1 MNYKQAQEIYH
12 TLKGMTGKAE
22 LVSED
27 AIRNDL
33 GDNAFNALR
42 CHGFIEYCATL
53 QGRRMYAI

>member
-1 MNYKQAQEIYH
+1 MNYKQAQAIYH

-33 GDNAFNALR
+33 GDHTFEALR
-42 CHGFIEYCATL
+42 HHGFIEYCATL
-53 QGRRMYAI
+53 QGTRMYAI